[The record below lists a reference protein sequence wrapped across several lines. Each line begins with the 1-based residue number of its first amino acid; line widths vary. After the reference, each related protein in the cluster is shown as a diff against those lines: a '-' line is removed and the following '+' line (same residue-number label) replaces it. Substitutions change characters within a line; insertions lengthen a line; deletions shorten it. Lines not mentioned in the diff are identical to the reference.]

1 MSGTI
6 PRQRRRRLLTIGPG
20 GPLQGTT
27 SLTAEPVESIYD
39 VLGLIATCPARQ
51 PIEAVVITPSS
62 PRALHDVIRSAEAVR
77 RVDPTV
83 QIVLRSSDTSTA
95 SLSGQI
101 DHCLPP
107 EADADVIARA
117 LDGDDTATLGQPP
130 SVQTESTDSMSSTYI
145 IGDTD
150 LLESILEHTNQVVP
164 LAVRAI
170 EQRTSLGSL
179 TYHASGAGG
188 PDSTPV
194 RRGLTTWGHL
204 SGGDAATLEPWAGWL
219 ARWIALDEMINGLRY
234 DASRD
239 YLTNAWNRR
248 SFEQFTVAAI
258 NEARQLRRELT
269 VFVFVIDGF
278 KHFNDRF
285 GHEAGDTILTSMV
298 QLLSSVVRN
307 GDRVGRLGGDEFAV
321 LFSDFTAPRTAGS
334 RHPETVEVLAHRFQK
349 QIKDLRFPELG
360 LAAPGRLSISGG
372 LATFPWDG
380 DDPTSLLRI
389 ADQRALASKRRG
401 KNCLTFGPS
410 DD

>member
-6 PRQRRRRLLTIGPG
+6 PRQRRRRLLTLGPG
-20 GPLQGTT
+20 GPLEGNT

-39 VLGLIATCPARQ
+39 VLGLISTCPARQ

-83 QIVLRSSDTSTA
+83 QIVLRSDDASAA
-95 SLSGQI
+95 SLANQF
-101 DHCLPP
+101 DHFLPL
-107 EADADVIARA
+107 EADADVIAQA
-117 LDGDDTATLGQPP
+117 LDGEGAATLGQPP
-130 SVQTESTDSMSSTYI
+130 SVQTASTDSTPSTYI

-150 LLESILEHTNQVVP
+150 LLESILEHTGEVIP

-170 EQRTSLGSL
+170 EQRTSLAPL
-179 TYHASGAGG
+179 TYHAGGAGG
-188 PDSTPV
+188 PESTPV

-204 SGGDAATLEPWAGWL
+204 TGGDTAMLEPWASWL
-219 ARWIALDEMINGLRY
+219 ARWIALDEMINGLRH

-248 SFEQFTVAAI
+248 SFEQFAVAAI
-258 NEARQLRRELT
+258 NEARQLRYELT
-269 VFVFVIDGF
+269 VFVFDIDGF
-278 KHFNDRF
+278 KQFNDRF

-298 QLLSSVVRN
+298 QLLSSVIRD
-307 GDRVGRLGGDEFAV
+307 GDRVARLGGDEFAV

-360 LAAPGRLSISGG
+360 LSAPGRLSISGG

-380 DDPTSLLRI
+380 DEPTTLLRI